1 MIENL
6 QDQISQVTS
15 KKCRKGGWVGGG
27 GGGGGRGGQNENFA
41 KKFLKFI
48 ELL

>member
-27 GGGGGRGGQNENFA
+27 GGGGDQNENFA

>member
-27 GGGGGRGGQNENFA
+27 GGGGGQNENFA

>member
-27 GGGGGRGGQNENFA
+27 GGGSGQNENFA